1 MKNSNDTIGNRT
13 CDLPTCSALPQP
25 TAPPAACPRV
35 TLYLLVNIIHVIRPR
50 KIGWAGMWRV
60 WGRGE
65 VHTGFGGRLGVGG
78 ILLKWVLKKK

>member
-1 MKNSNDTIGNRT
+1 
-13 CDLPTCSALPQP
+13 
-25 TAPPAACPRV
+25 
-35 TLYLLVNIIHVIRPR
+35 LLVNIIHVIRPR